1 MQFSK
6 DFEPY
11 AGPAME
17 LMQAKHVPHWMQTL
31 QEAIEIGDVEIK
43 ACGMTM
49 DLFGMKL
56 TDLEPVVSEVTG
68 VANFIEQAE
77 GGTTL
82 FI

>member
-1 MQFSK
+1 
-6 DFEPY
+6 
-11 AGPAME
+11 ME

-31 QEAIEIGDVEIK
+31 QEAMEVGDVKVK

-68 VANFIEQAE
+68 VASFIEQSE